1 MLRNDIVDQR
11 GTVTSVGSPFGDTYE
26 LGRKSGADHKGSG
39 PMNIK
44 VHRTVEITRVQE
56 SDEDDDGSPG
66 GSGMG
71 RSERD
76 LV

>member
-1 MLRNDIVDQR
+1 MDPR

-26 LGRKSGADHKGSG
+26 LGRDSRFADRKGSG

-44 VHRTVEITRVQE
+44 VHKTVEISRVQE

-66 GSGMG
+66 GSGVG